1 MFSILN
7 FTKLDIIHKTNKRKR
22 KLFFKQHPL
31 LFTDVPLYKLT
42 QLQYTIATQTAYRQT
57 QQKQGQIRQ
66 ELYFTS
72 YINHKILI

>member
-1 MFSILN
+1 MFSTLN

-22 KLFFKQHPL
+22 KLFFKQQPS